1 MLKGNGKHSGL
12 AEEDISL
19 TAMLSQ
25 SKPVS
30 HCLLLPRQ
38 KRIRSML
45 EGARSLAATED

>member
-12 AEEDISL
+12 AEEEDISL

-30 HCLLLPRQ
+30 LP
-38 KRIRSML
+38 S
-45 EGARSLAATED
+45 AAQAEKNQTYA